1 VTDKERA
8 RSASRRLAIIRHAR
22 EVRIFPKLEE
32 QMTTWVPGERSPDRM
47 DALVWAMSRLFYP
60 QKDDEAEIV
69 TADDGMVHIS
79 PF

>member
-1 VTDKERA
+1 
-8 RSASRRLAIIRHAR
+8 
-22 EVRIFPKLEE
+22 
-32 QMTTWVPGERSPDRM
+32 MTTWVPGERSPDRM

-60 QKDDEAEIV
+60 QKDEEAEIV

>member
-1 VTDKERA
+1 
-8 RSASRRLAIIRHAR
+8 
-22 EVRIFPKLEE
+22 
-32 QMTTWVPGERSPDRM
+32 MTSTR
-47 DALVWAMSRLFYP
+47 RLFYP

>member
-1 VTDKERA
+1 LFGRA
-8 RSASRRLAIIRHAR
+8 DLRRSYAINSLARCSQQSSFKPGHGRRQRGQDVA
-22 EVRIFPKLEE
+22 
-32 QMTTWVPGERSPDRM
+32 
-47 DALVWAMSRLFYP
+47 AMSRLFYP